1 VKVSFKYYAKLAQLQ
16 QEIIEELSYHTTKL
30 YNIANYENREN
41 GFKNYHET
49 EKLYKQNYHT
59 QFLHSHTYQWC
70 LKMLEQDWKSYFAS
84 IKDYKKNPNKYLGL
98 PKPPKFKNTNNK
110 KNEIIF
116 TKAGI
121 RYKDSI
127 LKLSLSKA
135 IQDKFQ
141 VQSLNFDMENV
152 KIPVKLSKIQQIK
165 IQWDNSSKV
174 WYLLIIWDKEVE
186 NRVTGNNVIAIDL
199 GLDNLATCVF
209 KDNPQCIIFSGK
221 HIKSKNAYYNKEI
234 ARLTSIAMKQCK
246 NSKHFRRTK
255 QIIKLQT
262 KRNNYI
268 KDQIHKISKNIVEL
282 ALTMDCNTIVIGD
295 FSGIKQENHTKSFV
309 QIPQQELVNKIKY
322 KAELAGLKV
331 IMVNESYTS
340 GCSAIDLE
348 EINKTNYNKSRRITR
363 GLFKTNN
370 GMLINADVNGALNI
384 LRKYIK
390 GIPKAVQTARDNGR
404 LDSPL
409 RIRIA

>member
-1 VKVSFKYYAKLAQLQ
+1 MKVSFKYYAKLVQLQ

-41 GFKNYHET
+41 GFKNYYET

-116 TKAGI
+116 TTAGI
-121 RYKDSI
+121 RYKDGV
-127 LKLSLSKA
+127 LKLSLSK
-135 IQDKFQ
+135 IMRDKFQ
-141 VQSLNFDMENV
+141 VQSLNFDMKNV
-152 KIPVKLSKIQQIK
+152 KIPVNLSKIQQIR
-165 IQWDNSSKV
+165 IQWDKSSKM
-174 WYLLIIWDKEVE
+174 WYLLIVWDKEVE
-186 NRVTGNNVIAIDL
+186 YKATGNNVMAIDL

-348 EINKTNYNKSRRITR
+348 PINKEYYNKSRRIER
-363 GLFKTNN
+363 GLFRTNA
-370 GMLINADVNGALNI
+370 GILINADVNGALNI
-384 LRKYIK
+384 LRKYTK

>member
-1 VKVSFKYYAKLAQLQ
+1 MKVSFKYYPKLNQLQ
-16 QEIIEELSYHTTKL
+16 QNIIEELSYHTTKL

-41 GFKNYHET
+41 GFKNYYET

-116 TKAGI
+116 TTAGI
-121 RYKDSI
+121 RYKNGI

-141 VQSLNFDMENV
+141 VQSLNFDMKNV
-152 KIPVKLSKIQQIK
+152 KIPVNLSRINQIK
-165 IQWDNSSKV
+165 LQWNNSSKR
-174 WYLLIIWDKEVE
+174 WYLLIIWE
-186 NRVTGNNVIAIDL
+186 NEIINKVTGDNVMAIDL

-234 ARLTSIAMKQCK
+234 ARLTSIVMKQCK

-295 FSGIKQENHTKSFV
+295 FSGIKQENHAKSFV
-309 QIPQQELVNKIKY
+309 QIPQQELVKKIKY
-322 KAELAGLKV
+322 KAELVGLKV

-348 EINKTNYNKSRRITR
+348 EINKANYNKSRRITR

-390 GIPKAVQTARDNGR
+390 GIPRAIQVARDNGR
-404 LDSPL
+404 LNHPL
-409 RIRIA
+409 RIRVV

>member
-1 VKVSFKYYAKLAQLQ
+1 MKMTFKYYPKLTPLQ
-16 QEIIEELSYHTTKL
+16 QSIIEELSYHTTKL

-41 GFKNYHET
+41 GFKNYYET

-116 TKAGI
+116 TTAGI
-121 RYKDSI
+121 RYKDGI

-141 VQSLNFDMENV
+141 VQSLNFDMKNV
-152 KIPVKLSKIQQIK
+152 KIPVNLSRINQIK
-165 IQWDNSSKV
+165 LQWNNSSKR
-174 WYLLIIWDKEVE
+174 WYLLIIWE
-186 NRVTGNNVIAIDL
+186 NEIINKVTGDNVMAIDL

-234 ARLTSIAMKQCK
+234 ARLTSTVMKQCK

-295 FSGIKQENHTKSFV
+295 FSGIKQENHAKSFV
-309 QIPQQELVNKIKY
+309 QIPQQELVKKIKY
-322 KAELAGLKV
+322 KAELVGLKV

-348 EINKTNYNKSRRITR
+348 EINKANYNKSRRITR

-390 GIPKAVQTARDNGR
+390 GIPKAIEIARDNGR

-409 RIRIA
+409 RIRGV

>member
-1 VKVSFKYYAKLAQLQ
+1 MKVSFKYYAKLAQLQ

-41 GFKNYHET
+41 GFKNYHKT

-116 TKAGI
+116 TTAGI
-121 RYKDSI
+121 RYKDGI

-141 VQSLNFDMENV
+141 VQSLNFDMKNV

-186 NRVTGNNVIAIDL
+186 NRVTGNNVMAIDL

>member
-1 VKVSFKYYAKLAQLQ
+1 MK
-16 QEIIEELSYHTTKL
+16 
-30 YNIANYENREN
+30 
-41 GFKNYHET
+41 
-49 EKLYKQNYHT
+49 
-59 QFLHSHTYQWC
+59 
-70 LKMLEQDWKSYFAS
+70 
-84 IKDYKKNPNKYLGL
+84 
-98 PKPPKFKNTNNK
+98 
-110 KNEIIF
+110 
-116 TKAGI
+116 
-121 RYKDSI
+121 
-127 LKLSLSKA
+127 
-135 IQDKFQ
+135 
-141 VQSLNFDMENV
+141 NV
-152 KIPVKLSKIQQIK
+152 KIPVNLSRINQIK
-165 IQWDNSSKV
+165 LQWNNSSKR
-174 WYLLIIWDKEVE
+174 WYLLIIWE
-186 NRVTGNNVIAIDL
+186 NEIINKVTGDNVMAIDL

-234 ARLTSIAMKQCK
+234 ARLTSIVMKQCK

-295 FSGIKQENHTKSFV
+295 FSGIKQENHAKSFV
-309 QIPQQELVNKIKY
+309 QIPQQELVKKIKY
-322 KAELAGLKV
+322 KAELVGLKV

-348 EINKTNYNKSRRITR
+348 EINKANYNKSRRITR

-390 GIPKAVQTARDNGR
+390 GIPKAIEIARDNGR

-409 RIRIA
+409 RIRGV

>member
-1 VKVSFKYYAKLAQLQ
+1 MKVSFKYYPKLNQLQ
-16 QEIIEELSYHTTKL
+16 QNIIEELSYHTTKL

-41 GFKNYHET
+41 GFKNYYET

-70 LKMLEQDWKSYFAS
+70 LKMLEHDWKSYFAS

-116 TKAGI
+116 TTAGI
-121 RYKDSI
+121 RYKNGI

-141 VQSLNFDMENV
+141 VQSLNFDMKNV
-152 KIPVKLSKIQQIK
+152 KIPVNLSRINQIK
-165 IQWDNSSKV
+165 LQWDNSSKR
-174 WYLLIIWDKEVE
+174 WYLLIIWE
-186 NRVTGNNVIAIDL
+186 NEIINKVTGDNVMAIDL

-234 ARLTSIAMKQCK
+234 ARLTSIVMKQCK

-282 ALTMDCNTIVIGD
+282 ALIMDCNTIVIGD
-295 FSGIKQENHTKSFV
+295 FSGIKQENHAKSFV
-309 QIPQQELVNKIKY
+309 QIPQQELVKKIKY
-322 KAELAGLKV
+322 KAELVGLKV

-348 EINKTNYNKSRRITR
+348 EINKANYNKSRRITR

-390 GIPKAVQTARDNGR
+390 GIPKAIEIARDNGR

-409 RIRIA
+409 RIRGV

>member
-1 VKVSFKYYAKLAQLQ
+1 
-16 QEIIEELSYHTTKL
+16 
-30 YNIANYENREN
+30 
-41 GFKNYHET
+41 
-49 EKLYKQNYHT
+49 
-59 QFLHSHTYQWC
+59 
-70 LKMLEQDWKSYFAS
+70 
-84 IKDYKKNPNKYLGL
+84 L

-116 TKAGI
+116 TTAGI
-121 RYKDSI
+121 RYKNGI

-141 VQSLNFDMENV
+141 VQSLNFDIRNV
-152 KIPVKLSKIQQIK
+152 KIPIDLSKIQQIR
-165 IQWDNSSKV
+165 IQWDNSSKR

-186 NRVTGNNVIAIDL
+186 NRVIGDNIMAIDL

-209 KDNPQCIIFSGK
+209 RDNPQCIIFSGK

-268 KDQIHKISKNIVEL
+268 KDQLHKISKNIVEL
-282 ALTMDCNTIVIGD
+282 ALAMDCNTIVIGD
-295 FSGIKQENHTKSFV
+295 FSGIKQENHAKSFV
-309 QIPQQELVNKIKY
+309 QVPQQELVNKIKY
-322 KAELAGLKV
+322 KAELVGLKV
-331 IMVNESYTS
+331 VLINEAYTS

-348 EINKTNYNKSRRITR
+348 KINKNNYNKSRRITR
-363 GLFKTNN
+363 GLFRANN
-370 GMLINADVNGALNI
+370 GILINADVNGALNI

-390 GIPKAVQTARDNGR
+390 CIPRAIQIARDNGR

-409 RIRIA
+409 RIRVM

>member
-1 VKVSFKYYAKLAQLQ
+1 MKVSFKYYAKLAQLQ

-141 VQSLNFDMENV
+141 VQSLNFDMKNV

-186 NRVTGNNVIAIDL
+186 NRVTGNNVMAIDL

-209 KDNPQCIIFSGK
+209 KDNSQCIIFSGK

-295 FSGIKQENHTKSFV
+295 FSGIKQENHIKSFV

-390 GIPKAVQTARDNGR
+390 GIPKAVQTARDNGQ

>member
-1 VKVSFKYYAKLAQLQ
+1 MKVSFKYYAKLNQLQ
-16 QEIIEELSYHTTKL
+16 QNIIKELSYHTTKL

-41 GFKNYHET
+41 GFKNYYET

-116 TKAGI
+116 TTAGI

-141 VQSLNFDMENV
+141 VQSLNFDMKNV

-165 IQWDNSSKV
+165 MQWDNSSKV

-186 NRVTGNNVIAIDL
+186 NRVTGNNVMAIDL

-322 KAELAGLKV
+322 KAKLAGLKV

-390 GIPKAVQTARDNGR
+390 GIPKAVQTVRDNGR

>member
-1 VKVSFKYYAKLAQLQ
+1 MSCNN
-16 QEIIEELSYHTTKL
+16 SSKL

-41 GFKNYHET
+41 GFKNYYET

-116 TKAGI
+116 TTAGI
-121 RYKDSI
+121 RYKNGI

-141 VQSLNFDMENV
+141 VQSLNFDMKNV
-152 KIPVKLSKIQQIK
+152 KIPVNLSRINQIK
-165 IQWDNSSKV
+165 LQWNNSSKR
-174 WYLLIIWDKEVE
+174 WYLLIIWE
-186 NRVTGNNVIAIDL
+186 NEIINKVTGDNVMAIDL

-234 ARLTSIAMKQCK
+234 ARLTSIVMKQCK

-295 FSGIKQENHTKSFV
+295 FSGIKQENHAKSFV
-309 QIPQQELVNKIKY
+309 QIPQQELVKKIKY
-322 KAELAGLKV
+322 KAELVGLKV

-348 EINKTNYNKSRRITR
+348 EINKANYNKSRRITR

-390 GIPKAVQTARDNGR
+390 GIPKAIEIARDNGR

-409 RIRIA
+409 RIRGV

>member
-1 VKVSFKYYAKLAQLQ
+1 MKVSFKYYPKLNQLQ
-16 QEIIEELSYHTTKL
+16 QNIIEELSYHTTKL

-41 GFKNYHET
+41 GFKNYYET

-116 TKAGI
+116 TTAGI
-121 RYKDSI
+121 RYKNGI

-141 VQSLNFDMENV
+141 VQSLNFDMKNV
-152 KIPVKLSKIQQIK
+152 KIPVNLSRINQIK
-165 IQWDNSSKV
+165 LQWNNSSKR
-174 WYLLIIWDKEVE
+174 WYLLIIWE
-186 NRVTGNNVIAIDL
+186 NEIINKVTGDNVMAIDL

-234 ARLTSIAMKQCK
+234 ARLTSIVMKQCK

-295 FSGIKQENHTKSFV
+295 FSGIKQENHAKSFV
-309 QIPQQELVNKIKY
+309 QIPQQELVKKIKY
-322 KAELAGLKV
+322 KAELVGLKV

-348 EINKTNYNKSRRITR
+348 EINKANYNKSRRITR

-390 GIPKAVQTARDNGR
+390 GIPKAIEIARDNGR

-409 RIRIA
+409 RIRGV

>member
-1 VKVSFKYYAKLAQLQ
+1 VKVSFKYYPKLNQLQ
-16 QEIIEELSYHTTKL
+16 QNIIEELSYHTTKL
-30 YNIANYENREN
+30 YNIVNYENREN
-41 GFKNYHET
+41 GFKNYYET

-116 TKAGI
+116 TTAGI
-121 RYKDSI
+121 RYKNGI

-141 VQSLNFDMENV
+141 VQSLNFDMKNI
-152 KIPVKLSKIQQIK
+152 KIPVNLSRINQIK
-165 IQWDNSSKV
+165 LQWNNSSKR
-174 WYLLIIWDKEVE
+174 WYLLIIWE
-186 NRVTGNNVIAIDL
+186 NEIINKVTGDNVMAIDL

-209 KDNPQCIIFSGK
+209 KDNEQCIIFSGK
-221 HIKSKNAYYNKEI
+221 HLKSKNAYYNKEI
-234 ARLTSIAMKQCK
+234 ARLTSIAMKQCNDSK
-246 NSKHFRRTK
+246 NFKRTK
-255 QIIKLQT
+255 KIIKLQK
-262 KRNNYI
+262 KRNDYI
-268 KDQIHKISKNIVEL
+268 KDKLHKISKKIVEL
-282 ALTMDCNTIVIGD
+282 ALTMNCNTIVIGD
-295 FSGIKQENHTKSFV
+295 IRGIKQENFAKSFV

-322 KAELAGLKV
+322 KAELVGLKV
-331 IMVNESYTS
+331 VMINESYTS

-348 EINKTNYNKSRRITR
+348 EINKANYNKSRRITR

-390 GIPKAVQTARDNGR
+390 GIPRAIQVARDNGC
-404 LDSPL
+404 LNHPL
-409 RIRIA
+409 RIRVV

>member
-1 VKVSFKYYAKLAQLQ
+1 MKVSFKYYAKLNQLQ
-16 QEIIEELSYHTTKL
+16 QNIIKELSYHTTKL

-41 GFKNYHET
+41 GFKNYYET

-116 TKAGI
+116 TTAGI

-141 VQSLNFDMENV
+141 VQSLNFDMKNV

-165 IQWDNSSKV
+165 MQWDNLSKV

-186 NRVTGNNVIAIDL
+186 NRVTGNNVMAIDL

-246 NSKHFRRTK
+246 NSKHFRRIK

-322 KAELAGLKV
+322 KAKLAGLKV

-390 GIPKAVQTARDNGR
+390 GIPKAVQTVRDNGR

>member
-1 VKVSFKYYAKLAQLQ
+1 MKVSFKYYPKLNQLQ
-16 QEIIEELSYHTTKL
+16 QNIIEELSYHTTKL

-41 GFKNYHET
+41 GFKNYYET

-116 TKAGI
+116 TTAGI
-121 RYKDSI
+121 RYKNGI

-141 VQSLNFDMENV
+141 VQSLNFDMKNV
-152 KIPVKLSKIQQIK
+152 KIPVNLSRINQIK
-165 IQWDNSSKV
+165 LQWNNSSKR
-174 WYLLIIWDKEVE
+174 WYLLIIWE
-186 NRVTGNNVIAIDL
+186 NEIINKVTGDNVMAIDL

-234 ARLTSIAMKQCK
+234 ARLTSIVMKQCK

-282 ALTMDCNTIVIGD
+282 ALIMDCNTIVIGD
-295 FSGIKQENHTKSFV
+295 FSGIKQENHAKSFV
-309 QIPQQELVNKIKY
+309 QIPQQELVKKIKY
-322 KAELAGLKV
+322 KAELVGLKV

-348 EINKTNYNKSRRITR
+348 EINKANYNKSRRITR

-390 GIPKAVQTARDNGR
+390 GIPKAIEIARDNGR

-409 RIRIA
+409 RIRVA

>member
-1 VKVSFKYYAKLAQLQ
+1 MKVSFKYYAKLAQLQ

-41 GFKNYHET
+41 GFKNYYET
-49 EKLYKQNYHT
+49 EKLYKQNYHA

-186 NRVTGNNVIAIDL
+186 NRVTGNNVMAIDL

-246 NSKHFRRTK
+246 NNKHFRRTK

-282 ALTMDCNTIVIGD
+282 VLTMDCNTIVIGD

-363 GLFKTNN
+363 GLFKTNS

>member
-1 VKVSFKYYAKLAQLQ
+1 MKVSFKYYPKLNQLQ
-16 QEIIEELSYHTTKL
+16 QNIIEELSYHTTKL

-41 GFKNYHET
+41 GFKNYYET

-116 TKAGI
+116 TTAGI
-121 RYKDSI
+121 RYKNGI

-141 VQSLNFDMENV
+141 VQSLNFDMKNV
-152 KIPVKLSKIQQIK
+152 KIPVNLSRINQIK
-165 IQWDNSSKV
+165 LQWNNSSKR
-174 WYLLIIWDKEVE
+174 WYLLIIWE
-186 NRVTGNNVIAIDL
+186 NEIINKVTGDNVMAIDL

-209 KDNPQCIIFSGK
+209 KDSPQCIIFSGK

-234 ARLTSIAMKQCK
+234 ARLTSIVMKQCK

-295 FSGIKQENHTKSFV
+295 FSGIKQENHAKSFV
-309 QIPQQELVNKIKY
+309 QIPQQELVKKIKY
-322 KAELAGLKV
+322 KAELVGLKV

-348 EINKTNYNKSRRITR
+348 EINKANYNKSRRITR

-390 GIPKAVQTARDNGR
+390 GIPKAIEIARDNGR

-409 RIRIA
+409 RIRVA

>member
-1 VKVSFKYYAKLAQLQ
+1 MKMTFKYYPKLTPLQ
-16 QEIIEELSYHTTKL
+16 QSIIEELSYHTTKL
-30 YNIANYENREN
+30 YNIVNYDNREN
-41 GFKNYHET
+41 RFKNYIET
-49 EKLYKQNYHT
+49 ERLYKQNYHT

-70 LKMLEQDWKSYFAS
+70 LKILEQNWKSYFAS
-84 IKDYKKNPNKYLGL
+84 IKDYGKNPNKYLGK
-98 PKPPKFKNTNNK
+98 PKPPKFKNNKNK
-110 KNEIIF
+110 KNEVIF

-121 RYKDSI
+121 RYKDGI
-127 LKLSLSKA
+127 LKLSLSK
-135 IQDKFQ
+135 IMKDKFQ
-141 VQSLNFDMENV
+141 IQSLNFDMKNV
-152 KIPVKLSKIQQIK
+152 KIPVNLSKIQQIR
-165 IQWDNSSKV
+165 IQWDKSSKM
-174 WYLLIIWDKEVE
+174 WYLLIVWDKEVE
-186 NRVTGNNVIAIDL
+186 YKVTGNNVMAIDL

-390 GIPKAVQTARDNGR
+390 GIPKAVQTVRDNGR

>member
-1 VKVSFKYYAKLAQLQ
+1 MKMTFKYYPKLTPLQ
-16 QEIIEELSYHTTKL
+16 QSIIEELSYHTTKL

-41 GFKNYHET
+41 GFKNYYET

-116 TKAGI
+116 TTAGI
-121 RYKDSI
+121 RYKDGI

-141 VQSLNFDMENV
+141 VQSLNFDMKNV
-152 KIPVKLSKIQQIK
+152 KIPVNLSRINQIK
-165 IQWDNSSKV
+165 LQWNNSSKR
-174 WYLLIIWDKEVE
+174 WYLLIIWE
-186 NRVTGNNVIAIDL
+186 NEIINKVTGDNVMAIDL

-234 ARLTSIAMKQCK
+234 ARLTSIVMKQCK

-295 FSGIKQENHTKSFV
+295 FSGIKQENHAKSFV
-309 QIPQQELVNKIKY
+309 QIPQQELVKKIKY
-322 KAELAGLKV
+322 KAELVGLKV

-348 EINKTNYNKSRRITR
+348 EINKANYNKSRRITR

-390 GIPKAVQTARDNGR
+390 GIPKAIEIARDNGR

-409 RIRIA
+409 RIRGV

>member
-1 VKVSFKYYAKLAQLQ
+1 MKVSFKYYAKLAQLQ

-186 NRVTGNNVIAIDL
+186 NRVTGNNVMAIDL

-209 KDNPQCIIFSGK
+209 KNNSQCIIFSGK

-390 GIPKAVQTARDNGR
+390 GIPKVVQTARDNGR

-409 RIRIA
+409 RIRIT

>member
-1 VKVSFKYYAKLAQLQ
+1 MKVSFKYYAKLVQLQ

-41 GFKNYHET
+41 GFKNYYET

-121 RYKDSI
+121 RYKDGI
-127 LKLSLSKA
+127 LKLSLSK
-135 IQDKFQ
+135 IMKDKFQ
-141 VQSLNFDMENV
+141 VQSLNFDMKNV
-152 KIPVKLSKIQQIK
+152 KIPVNLSKIQQIR
-165 IQWDNSSKV
+165 IQWDKSSKM
-174 WYLLIIWDKEVE
+174 WYLLIVWDKEVE
-186 NRVTGNNVIAIDL
+186 YKATGNNVMAIDL

-348 EINKTNYNKSRRITR
+348 EINKANYNKSRRIER
-363 GLFKTNN
+363 GLFRTNA
-370 GMLINADVNGALNI
+370 GILINADVNGALNI

>member
-1 VKVSFKYYAKLAQLQ
+1 MK
-16 QEIIEELSYHTTKL
+16 
-30 YNIANYENREN
+30 
-41 GFKNYHET
+41 
-49 EKLYKQNYHT
+49 
-59 QFLHSHTYQWC
+59 
-70 LKMLEQDWKSYFAS
+70 
-84 IKDYKKNPNKYLGL
+84 
-98 PKPPKFKNTNNK
+98 
-110 KNEIIF
+110 
-116 TKAGI
+116 
-121 RYKDSI
+121 
-127 LKLSLSKA
+127 
-135 IQDKFQ
+135 
-141 VQSLNFDMENV
+141 NV
-152 KIPVKLSKIQQIK
+152 KIPVNLSRINQIK
-165 IQWDNSSKV
+165 LQWNNSSKR
-174 WYLLIIWDKEVE
+174 WYLLIIWEKEII
-186 NRVTGNNVIAIDL
+186 NKATGNNVMAIDL

-348 EINKTNYNKSRRITR
+348 PINKEYYNKSRRIER
-363 GLFKTNN
+363 GLFRTNA
-370 GMLINADVNGALNI
+370 GILINADVNGALNI

>member
-1 VKVSFKYYAKLAQLQ
+1 VKVSFKYYPKLNQLQ
-16 QEIIEELSYHTTKL
+16 QNIIEELSYHTTKL

-41 GFKNYHET
+41 GFKNYYET

-116 TKAGI
+116 TTAGI
-121 RYKDSI
+121 RYKNGI

-141 VQSLNFDMENV
+141 VQSLNFDMKNV
-152 KIPVKLSKIQQIK
+152 KIPVNLSRINQIK
-165 IQWDNSSKV
+165 LQWNNSSKR
-174 WYLLIIWDKEVE
+174 WYLLIIWE
-186 NRVTGNNVIAIDL
+186 NEIINKVTGDNVMAIDL

-234 ARLTSIAMKQCK
+234 ARLTSIVMKQCK

-295 FSGIKQENHTKSFV
+295 FSGIKQENHAKSFV
-309 QIPQQELVNKIKY
+309 QIPQQELVKKIKY
-322 KAELAGLKV
+322 KAELVGLKV

-348 EINKTNYNKSRRITR
+348 EINKANYNKSRRITR

-390 GIPKAVQTARDNGR
+390 GIPKAIEIARDNGR

-409 RIRIA
+409 RIRGV

>member
-1 VKVSFKYYAKLAQLQ
+1 MKVSFKYYLKLNQLQ
-16 QEIIEELSYHTTKL
+16 QNIIEELSYHTAKL

-41 GFKNYHET
+41 GFKNYYET

-84 IKDYKKNPNKYLGL
+84 IKDYKKKPSKYLGL

-116 TKAGI
+116 TTAGI
-121 RYKDSI
+121 RCKNGV

-141 VQSLNFDMENV
+141 VQSLNFDMKNV
-152 KIPVKLSKIQQIK
+152 KIPVDLSKIQQIR
-165 IQWDNSSKV
+165 IQWNNSSKR
-174 WYLLIIWDKEVE
+174 WYLLIIWEKEII
-186 NRVTGNNVIAIDL
+186 NKVTGDNVMAIDL

-234 ARLTSIAMKQCK
+234 ARLTSIVMKQCK
-246 NSKHFRRTK
+246 NSKYFRRTK

-295 FSGIKQENHTKSFV
+295 FSGIKQENNAKSFV
-309 QIPQQELVNKIKY
+309 QIPQQELVKKTKY
-322 KAELAGLKV
+322 KAELVGLKV

-348 EINKTNYNKSRRITR
+348 EINKANYNKSRRITR

-390 GIPKAVQTARDNGR
+390 GIPKAIEIARDNGR

-409 RIRIA
+409 RIRVV

>member
-1 VKVSFKYYAKLAQLQ
+1 MKVSFKYYAKLAQLQ

-41 GFKNYHET
+41 GFKNYYET
-49 EKLYKQNYHT
+49 EKLYKQNYHA

-116 TKAGI
+116 TKTGI

-141 VQSLNFDMENV
+141 VQSLNFDMKNV

-186 NRVTGNNVIAIDL
+186 NRVTGNNVMAIDL

-309 QIPQQELVNKIKY
+309 QIPQQELVNKMKY

-390 GIPKAVQTARDNGR
+390 GIPKVVQTARDNGR

>member
-1 VKVSFKYYAKLAQLQ
+1 MKVSFKYYAKLAQLQ

-41 GFKNYHET
+41 GFKNYHKT

-116 TKAGI
+116 TTAGI

-186 NRVTGNNVIAIDL
+186 NRVTGNNVMAIDL

>member
-1 VKVSFKYYAKLAQLQ
+1 MKVSFKYYAKLVQLQ

-41 GFKNYHET
+41 GFKNYYET

-116 TKAGI
+116 TTAGI
-121 RYKDSI
+121 RYKDGV

-141 VQSLNFDMENV
+141 VQSLNFDMKNV
-152 KIPVKLSKIQQIK
+152 KIPVNLSRINQIK
-165 IQWDNSSKV
+165 LQWNNSSKR
-174 WYLLIIWDKEVE
+174 WYLLIIWEKEII
-186 NRVTGNNVIAIDL
+186 NKATGNNVMAIDL

-348 EINKTNYNKSRRITR
+348 EINKANYNKSRRIER
-363 GLFKTNN
+363 GLFRTNA
-370 GMLINADVNGALNI
+370 GILINADVNGALNI

>member
-1 VKVSFKYYAKLAQLQ
+1 
-16 QEIIEELSYHTTKL
+16 
-30 YNIANYENREN
+30 
-41 GFKNYHET
+41 
-49 EKLYKQNYHT
+49 
-59 QFLHSHTYQWC
+59 
-70 LKMLEQDWKSYFAS
+70 MLEQDWKSYFAS

-116 TKAGI
+116 TTAGI
-121 RYKDSI
+121 RYKNGI

-141 VQSLNFDMENV
+141 VQSLNFDMKNV
-152 KIPVKLSKIQQIK
+152 KIPVNLSRINQIK
-165 IQWDNSSKV
+165 LQWNNSSKR
-174 WYLLIIWDKEVE
+174 WYLLIIWEKEII
-186 NRVTGNNVIAIDL
+186 NKVTGDNVMAIDL

-348 EINKTNYNKSRRITR
+348 PINKEYYNKSRRIER
-363 GLFKTNN
+363 GLFRTNA
-370 GMLINADVNGALNI
+370 GILINADVNGALNI

>member
-1 VKVSFKYYAKLAQLQ
+1 MKVSFKYYPKLNQLQ
-16 QEIIEELSYHTTKL
+16 QNIIEELSYHTTKL

-41 GFKNYHET
+41 GFKNYYET

-116 TKAGI
+116 TTAGI
-121 RYKDSI
+121 RYKNGT

-141 VQSLNFDMENV
+141 VQSLNFDMKNV
-152 KIPVKLSKIQQIK
+152 KIPVNLSRINQIK
-165 IQWDNSSKV
+165 LQWDNSSKR
-174 WYLLIIWDKEVE
+174 WYLLIIWE
-186 NRVTGNNVIAIDL
+186 NEIINKVTGDNVMAIDL

-234 ARLTSIAMKQCK
+234 ARLTSIVMKQCK

-282 ALTMDCNTIVIGD
+282 ALIMDCNTIVIGD
-295 FSGIKQENHTKSFV
+295 FSGIKQENHAKSFV
-309 QIPQQELVNKIKY
+309 QIPQQELVKKIKY
-322 KAELAGLKV
+322 KAELVGLKV

-348 EINKTNYNKSRRITR
+348 EINKANYNKSRRITR

-390 GIPKAVQTARDNGR
+390 GIPKAIEIARDNGR

-409 RIRIA
+409 RIRVV

>member
-1 VKVSFKYYAKLAQLQ
+1 MKVSFKYYAKLAQLQ

-186 NRVTGNNVIAIDL
+186 NRVTGNNVMAIDL

-209 KDNPQCIIFSGK
+209 KNNSQCIIFSGK

>member
-1 VKVSFKYYAKLAQLQ
+1 MKVSFKYYAKLVQLQ

-41 GFKNYHET
+41 GFKNYYET

-70 LKMLEQDWKSYFAS
+70 LKMLEQDWKSYFTS

-116 TKAGI
+116 TTAGI
-121 RYKDSI
+121 RYKDGV
-127 LKLSLSKA
+127 LKLSLSKV

-141 VQSLNFDMENV
+141 VQSLNFDMKNV
-152 KIPVKLSKIQQIK
+152 KIPVNLSRINQIK
-165 IQWDNSSKV
+165 LQWNNSSKR
-174 WYLLIIWDKEVE
+174 WYLLIIWEKEII
-186 NRVTGNNVIAIDL
+186 NKATGNNVMAIDL

-348 EINKTNYNKSRRITR
+348 EINKANYNKSRRIER
-363 GLFKTNN
+363 GLFRTNA
-370 GMLINADVNGALNI
+370 GILINADVNGALNI

>member
-1 VKVSFKYYAKLAQLQ
+1 MKVSFKYYAKLAQLQ

-141 VQSLNFDMENV
+141 VQSLNFDMKNV

-174 WYLLIIWDKEVE
+174 WYLLIIWDNEVE
-186 NRVTGNNVIAIDL
+186 NRVTGNNVMAIDL

-209 KDNPQCIIFSGK
+209 KDNSQCIIFSGK

-268 KDQIHKISKNIVEL
+268 KDQIHKISKNIIEL

>member
-59 QFLHSHTYQWC
+59 QVLHSHTYQWC

-141 VQSLNFDMENV
+141 VQSLNFDMKNV

-186 NRVTGNNVIAIDL
+186 NRVTGNNVMAIDL

-209 KDNPQCIIFSGK
+209 KDNSQCIIFSGK

-390 GIPKAVQTARDNGR
+390 GIPKAVQTARDNGQ

>member
-1 VKVSFKYYAKLAQLQ
+1 MKVSFKYYAKLNQLQ
-16 QEIIEELSYHTTKL
+16 QNIIKELSYHTTKL

-41 GFKNYHET
+41 GFKNYYET

-116 TKAGI
+116 TTAGI

-141 VQSLNFDMENV
+141 VQSLNFDMKNV

-165 IQWDNSSKV
+165 MQWDNSSKV

-186 NRVTGNNVIAIDL
+186 NRVTSNNVMAIDL

-221 HIKSKNAYYNKEI
+221 HIKSKNAYYNKKI

-322 KAELAGLKV
+322 KAKLAGLKV

-390 GIPKAVQTARDNGR
+390 GIPKAVQTVRDNGR

>member
-41 GFKNYHET
+41 GFKNYYET
-49 EKLYKQNYHT
+49 EKLYKQNYHA

-186 NRVTGNNVIAIDL
+186 NRVTGNNVMAIDL

-234 ARLTSIAMKQCK
+234 ARLTSIVMKQCK

-363 GLFKTNN
+363 GLFKTNS

-409 RIRIA
+409 RIRIV

>member
-1 VKVSFKYYAKLAQLQ
+1 MKVSFKYYAKLAQLQ

-41 GFKNYHET
+41 GFKNYHKT

-186 NRVTGNNVIAIDL
+186 NRVTGNNVMAIDL